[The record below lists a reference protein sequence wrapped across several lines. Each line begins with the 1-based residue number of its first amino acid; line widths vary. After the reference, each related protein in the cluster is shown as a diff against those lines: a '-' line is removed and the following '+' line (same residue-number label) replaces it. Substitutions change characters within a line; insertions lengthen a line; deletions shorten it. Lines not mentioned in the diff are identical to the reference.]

1 MPNPFAALA
10 SDSSTNNSSKSSS
23 SKKSSVK
30 SKSSRSSSSNKS
42 LFRTKSPRTQAP
54 KSTKPIKTQRRGKT
68 EKLDLAG
75 PVPTSI
81 PKCTGEKS
89 GQTPCCDVRGNGG
102 DSCHFLLEGTAREGG
117 SINREYHRLED
128 VFKSKGRIYSII
140 IRIGDRAEI
149 PDVRTAI
156 ISLINSS
163 TFDQSLKLLKDIAK
177 LRYHYLQF
185 LKDKCKSSDVKCSD
199 HNSEFRRYLNII
211 NNIYIFK
218 KNKTPYLNSST
229 MTADINLW
237 NKEFVTKSANITE
250 YKRVLDERKNKLG
263 GKPVKSKR
271 RTSSKSKQTS
281 KPRRRTNRRPKRYLK
296 KK

>member
-1 MPNPFAALA
+1 MEKNPFAALE
-10 SDSSTNNSSKSSS
+10 SDSSSKYSSS
-23 SKKSSVK
+23 KSSVK
-30 SKSSRSSSSNKS
+30 SKSSRSKSSRSKSSGSNSSKKS
-42 LFRTKSPRTQAP
+42 LFQAKSSRTKTPKPR
-54 KSTKPIKTQRRGKT
+54 KTQRQGRT
-68 EKLDLAG
+68 TQLDLAG

-102 DSCHFLLEGTAREGG
+102 DSCHFLLEGTARTGG

-128 VFKSKGRIYSII
+128 VFKSKGQIYSTI

-163 TFDQSLKLLKDIAK
+163 AFDQSLKLLKDIAK

-199 HNSEFRRYLNII
+199 HNSEFRRYLDII
-211 NNIYIFK
+211 NNIYILK

-237 NKEFVTKSANITE
+237 NEEFVTKSANITE
-250 YKRVLDERKNKLG
+250 YKRVLEERENKLG

-271 RTSSKSKQTS
+271 RTSNK
-281 KPRRRTNRRPKRYLK
+281 
-296 KK
+296 

>member
-1 MPNPFAALA
+1 MEKNPFAALE
-10 SDSSTNNSSKSSS
+10 SDSSSKSSS
-23 SKKSSVK
+23 SKKPSVK
-30 SKSSRSSSSNKS
+30 SKSSRSSSSKKS
-42 LFRTKSPRTQAP
+42 LFQAKSSRTQAR
-54 KSTKPIKTQRRGKT
+54 KSRKTQRQGKT
-68 EKLDLAG
+68 VKLDLAG
-75 PVPTSI
+75 PVPTNI
-81 PKCTGEKS
+81 PKCTGAKS
-89 GQTPCCDVRGNGG
+89 GHTPCCDVRGNGG
-102 DSCHFLLEGTAREGG
+102 DSCHFLLEGSARTGG

-128 VFKSKGRIYSII
+128 VFKSKGQIYSTI

-199 HNSEFRRYLNII
+199 HNSEFRRYLDII
-211 NNIYIFK
+211 NNIYILK

-237 NKEFVTKSANITE
+237 NEEFVTKSANITE
-250 YKRVLDERKNKLG
+250 YKRVLEERKNKLG
-263 GKPVKSKR
+263 GRPVKSKR
-271 RTSSKSKQTS
+271 RTSNKSKRNS
-281 KPRRRTNRRPKRYLK
+281 KPKRQTKRRPKRRPKRYLK